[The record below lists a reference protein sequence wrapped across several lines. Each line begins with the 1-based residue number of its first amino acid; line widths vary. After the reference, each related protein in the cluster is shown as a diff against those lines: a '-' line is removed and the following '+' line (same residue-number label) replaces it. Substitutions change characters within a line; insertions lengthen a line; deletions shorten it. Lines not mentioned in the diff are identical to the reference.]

1 MTAALDQIALNLAAA
16 RSFACGV
23 TSLRLI
29 AGMQYSYTSS
39 AASASNRWLVPHAQ
53 IRSHHRVKSVLYR
66 DDAGESHGCF
76 WTLGRAICHSCT
88 QYVENAATGT
98 KGMRREF
105 LKYLFEMPLFWLGI
119 TVLAGLIFVGDTI
132 TDLEIAFAVLYVSV
146 ILLSV
151 RSGRT
156 GAIAVV
162 GAACAGLTILSYF
175 LTRHGASQAGL
186 INSVLSLVAIAAT
199 TYLAIRIEKLDVRA
213 RQAQS
218 ELARMSRLTI
228 VGELGTSIAHE
239 VSQPITAIAANGNA
253 ALRWLSAT
261 PADQDEARRA
271 IERIVMDAGRA
282 GDVIGRV
289 RRLVARSSPSRD
301 MFDLIEAITDVLE
314 LVRSEI
320 RKDQILLRAELASD
334 LPFVA
339 GDRVQLQQV
348 ILNFIMNAIEALADV
363 DVDTRELLVSA
374 AATESKITVSVRD
387 TGAGVPPATLDR
399 IFEAFYTTKPNGMG
413 MGLAISRS
421 IIEAHGGTVYAA
433 PNFPH
438 GTVFGFTLPLGGK
451 TKG

>member
-1 MTAALDQIALNLAAA
+1 
-16 RSFACGV
+16 
-23 TSLRLI
+23 
-29 AGMQYSYTSS
+29 
-39 AASASNRWLVPHAQ
+39 
-53 IRSHHRVKSVLYR
+53 
-66 DDAGESHGCF
+66 
-76 WTLGRAICHSCT
+76 
-88 QYVENAATGT
+88 
-98 KGMRREF
+98 MRREF

-253 ALRWLSAT
+253 ALRWLSAI

>member
-1 MTAALDQIALNLAAA
+1 MLYGRYVGKGGSCL
-16 RSFACGV
+16 G
-23 TSLRLI
+23 
-29 AGMQYSYTSS
+29 
-39 AASASNRWLVPHAQ
+39 ASGQAIFHLCTRCAE
-53 IRSHHRVKSVLYR
+53 
-66 DDAGESHGCF
+66 DAD
-76 WTLGRAICHSCT
+76 
-88 QYVENAATGT
+88 TGT

-105 LKYLFEMPLFWLGI
+105 LKYLSEMPFLWLGI
-119 TVLAGLIFVGDTI
+119 AVLAGLIFIGDTV

-151 RSGRT
+151 YSGRT
-156 GAIAVV
+156 GAIMVV
-162 GAACAGLTILSYF
+162 GAVCAVLTIVSYF
-175 LTRHGASQAGL
+175 LTRHGASHAGL
-186 INSVLSLVAIAAT
+186 INSVLSLVAIGAT
-199 TYLAIRIEKLDVRA
+199 TYLAIRIETFDARA

-218 ELARMSRLTI
+218 ELARMSRLMI
-228 VGELGTSIAHE
+228 VGELGSSIAHE

-261 PADQDEARRA
+261 PADQGEARRA
-271 IERIVMDAGRA
+271 IERIITDAGRA

-289 RRLVARSSPSRD
+289 RMLVARSSPSRD

-320 RKDQILLRAELASD
+320 RKGQILLRTELASD
-334 LPFVA
+334 LPLVS

-363 DVDTRELLVSA
+363 DVEERELLVSA
-374 AATESKITVSVRD
+374 AAAESKITVSVRD
-387 TGAGVPPATLDR
+387 TGVGVPPPTLDR
-399 IFEAFYTTKPNGMG
+399 IFDAFYTTKPNGMG

-433 PNFPH
+433 HNFPN

-451 TKG
+451 ARG